1 MKYYVEPKRE
11 IPVVAEVDVL
21 VLGGG
26 PAGVA
31 AAVSAA
37 REGVSVM
44 LVEQLGTVGGMST
57 SGLMSHW
64 TGNTQGGFYE
74 EILTRSADLADTESY
89 GFNGSPRQI
98 INPER
103 LKTEYLNMLDEARV
117 TLCLYT
123 FFSDVIMQ
131 DGKVAGAILESKSG
145 REAVYSKITI
155 DCTGDGDAAAKA
167 GAEFILGREED
178 GAMQP
183 ATIMFKIGG
192 VNYEQAVFP
201 GKFEDHIQIPEGD
214 IQKLGENNLPH
225 PAGHVLLYRTS
236 LPGVVTCNMTNCT
249 GIDGTNMKDLVR
261 ATLVC
266 RNQMKPIVEFLRQHV
281 PGYQNCYLID
291 SGDFLGIRETR
302 HFKGVK
308 TITEKD
314 IESARVF
321 PDWAVTKAAF
331 NFDIHNMTGNGLD
344 ATGVQDEFVQSK
356 GYTIPYGCL
365 VPEKK
370 DGLLLAGRCISG
382 THMAH
387 ANFRAMPICANMG
400 QAAGIAAAL
409 CVKENQQPRELN
421 VSKLQKILIENGVS
435 L

>member
-1 MKYYVEPKRE
+1 MKYYVEPKRK
-11 IPVVAEVDVL
+11 IPVVAEVDIL
-21 VLGGG
+21 VLGAG

-64 TGNTQGGFYE
+64 TGNTQGGFFE
-74 EILTRSADLADTESY
+74 EILTRSADLEDTESY

-98 INPER
+98 INSER

-131 DGKVAGAILESKSG
+131 DGKVVGAILESKSG

-155 DCTGDGDAAAKA
+155 DCTGDGDAAAKS
-167 GAEFILGREED
+167 GVEFILGREED

-183 ATIMFKIGG
+183 ATIMFKVGG
-192 VNYEQAVFP
+192 VNYKQAVFP

-214 IQKLGENNLPH
+214 IQKLGEDNLPQ

-266 RNQMKPIVEFLRQHV
+266 RNQIEPIVEFLRQHV

-321 PDWAVTKAAF
+321 PDWVVTKAAF

-365 VPEKK
+365 VPDKM

-409 CVKENQQPRELN
+409 CVKENQQPRDGV
-421 VSKLQKILIENGVS
+421 VS
-435 L
+435 